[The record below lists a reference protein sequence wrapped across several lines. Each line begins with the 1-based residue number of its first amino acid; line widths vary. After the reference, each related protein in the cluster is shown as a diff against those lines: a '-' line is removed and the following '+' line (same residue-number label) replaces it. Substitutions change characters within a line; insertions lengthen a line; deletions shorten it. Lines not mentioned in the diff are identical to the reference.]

1 MARTPTGKPKAPPMI
16 VGTAK
21 HGNVTLAVLPRAI
34 PSLRLLSWHAPDFRV
49 ECTDKSGATLMLR
62 LSELDI
68 THVTIDRLNSGRP
81 SFVEAVTDGTPLAAL
96 GK

>member
-1 MARTPTGKPKAPPMI
+1 MI

-49 ECTDKSGATLMLR
+49 ECTNAGGATLMLR

-68 THVTIDRLNSGRP
+68 THATLDRLNAGRP
-81 SFVEAVTDGTPLAAL
+81 SFVEPVADGKPLVAP

>member
-1 MARTPTGKPKAPPMI
+1 MI

-49 ECTDKSGATLMLR
+49 ECTDESGAMLMLK
-62 LSELDI
+62 LSEIDI
-68 THVTIDRLNSGRP
+68 SHVTLERLNVGRP
-81 SFVEAVTDGTPLAAL
+81 SFVEPVADGKPLAAL